1 MSRSIQKLT
10 FWIGILVVLLVGAP
24 RGGSAQV
31 PRDSVPVV
39 LSVSGG
45 ISLGAYEAGVNWSI
59 VEFLRASQDP
69 AFREAIGA
77 RDGYY
82 LAAATGASAGNVNGL
97 LSALEWCA
105 DRAREPEESLFWTM
119 WVQTGIEQLMNK
131 RLNDSAN
138 EAVFHRDFLQDSV
151 FGASLARMRSG
162 TSRPCDVPVGL
173 ALTRV
178 RPDSVPIDAGNQ
190 IWGRTQR
197 FVAAYRVRNEGTR
210 LVFDQPHPAL
220 HSDQSTGKLVVGTL
234 DSAAAQVDSQWI
246 MDAVSASGAFPVAFA
261 PITLTYLDRD
271 SLDANYKN
279 GGTCEVREL
288 FIDGGAFDINPLDL
302 AISLRMSLP
311 GRMRPD
317 SGTRI
322 VYIDPALLR
331 NPILPLRPSPS
342 GKQLAPRGISSLLDF
357 VGPFITS
364 SRSYEMH
371 SLSRSLSRLGEVGE
385 MQRHWLRATTRSQP
399 IFGEHLGAFAAF
411 LGRPMR
417 EYDFFAGIYDGLH
430 FAAHDLVCNRSRDT
444 ACVQGALERLIL
456 SGRLPLGEIAPRAVH
471 HFYADEYG
479 RPLPLSD
486 GPRIVMDREDPPV
499 GPERLTKTRA
509 FLQDRLLRAHHE
521 VLLTQVWTDSIQCK
535 NLHWQQGLTCSGGFG
550 AVLDRTA
557 TREVMDEI
565 ELWTDEPYCA
575 WDMETAAP
583 SICPVEG
590 HFQRLLANREEFTLR
605 LTDRVMH
612 QVWRIEDRLGWDPDT
627 ERWSKEELVEWAEL
641 AYRGLGPRRAATFGL
656 RHGWELDPSSIQT
669 VSTHSWKPYVQ
680 ALPFNLSMADGNGV
694 EFGYRPTL
702 NPSPKTRFLSIVF
715 PGAFTWRSGGRYEVS
730 AGAGLRWNTGWG
742 WVPGVELAY
751 QPVHSTDPGDNATL
765 NSWQTGTVAA
775 TLLADRLRVS
785 VRYIGD
791 PEPDVLGGRRWWY
804 TIGLSDFNG
813 LIYWWSRTRG

>member
-1 MSRSIQKLT
+1 
-10 FWIGILVVLLVGAP
+10 
-24 RGGSAQV
+24 
-31 PRDSVPVV
+31 
-39 LSVSGG
+39 
-45 ISLGAYEAGVNWSI
+45 LGAYEAGVNWAI

-77 RDGYY
+77 GNGYY

-119 WVQTGIEQLMNK
+119 WVKTGIEQLMN
-131 RLNDSAN
+131 RSLSDDMN
-138 EAVFHRDFLQDSV
+138 EAVFHRRFLQDSV

-162 TSRPCDVPVGL
+162 TARPCDVPVGL

-197 FVAAYRVRNEGTR
+197 FIAAYRVRNEGTQ

-234 DSAAAQVDSQWI
+234 DSATPQVDPQWI

-261 PITLTYLDRD
+261 PITLKYLDRD
-271 SLDANYKN
+271 SLDANWRCKR
-279 GGTCEVREL
+279 GGTCEVSEL

-302 AISLRMSLP
+302 AISLRMTLP
-311 GRMRPD
+311 GRSEPD

-322 VYIDPALLR
+322 VYIDPGLLR
-331 NPILPLRPSPS
+331 NPILSLRPSAS
-342 GKQLAPRGISSLLDF
+342 QKQLPPRGISALLSF
-357 VGPFITS
+357 IGPFVTS

-371 SLSRSLSRLGEVGE
+371 SLSRSLSRLGEEGAK
-385 MQRHWLRATTRSQP
+385 QREWLRAMTRSQP

-417 EYDFFAGIYDGLH
+417 EYDFFAGVYDGLH

-444 ACVQGALERLIL
+444 TCVQGALERLIL
-456 SGRLPLGEIAPRAVH
+456 SERLPLGQVAPRAVN

-479 RPLPLSD
+479 RSLPLSN
-486 GPRIVMDREDPPV
+486 GPRIVMDRRDPSV
-499 GPERLTKTRA
+499 GPARLTKTRA

-565 ELWTDEPYCA
+565 KLWTDEPYCA
-575 WDMETAAP
+575 WDIETAAP

-590 HFQRLLANREEFTLR
+590 HFQRLLANCEEFTLR

-612 QVWRIEDRLGWDPDT
+612 QLWRIEDRLGWHPDT
-627 ERWSKEELVEWAEL
+627 AQWSKEDLVEWAEL
-641 AYRGLGPRRAATFGL
+641 VYRGLGPRQAATFGL
-656 RHGWELDPSSIQT
+656 RNGWDLDPSSIQS
-669 VSTHSWKPYVQ
+669 VSRHGWGKRFMQFP
-680 ALPFNLSMADGNGV
+680 LPFNLSMADGNGV
-694 EFGYRPTL
+694 ELGYRPTL
-702 NPSPKTRFLSIVF
+702 NPSSDARFLSIIF
-715 PGAFTWRSGGRYEVS
+715 PGSFTWRSGGRYDFS
-730 AGAGLRWNTGWG
+730 AGAGLRWNTGSG
-742 WVPGVELAY
+742 WVPGIELAY
-751 QPVHSTDPGDNATL
+751 QPLHSTDPGDHATL
-765 NSWQTGTVAA
+765 SSWQTGTLAA
-775 TLLADRLRVS
+775 TALADRLRFS
-785 VRYIGD
+785 VRYVAD
-791 PEPDVLGGRRWWY
+791 PEADVLGGRRWWY

-813 LIYWWSRTRG
+813 LIYWWWRTKG